1 MKNKKEIAVDIISA
15 LFVMLFL
22 YAAFTKLLDYEKFRV
37 QIGQSPLLTAFA
49 GFVAW
54 FIPAVEILIAIM
66 LIFSRTR
73 LGALYASFSLMV
85 MFTCYIVAI
94 TQFSDYVPCSC
105 GGVLEKLGW
114 TEHLIFNIVFV
125 FLAITAIILYR
136 SPAVKQDDNNT
147 AALA

>member
-125 FLAITAIILYR
+125 LLAIAAIIFYK